1 MVRSSRWASA
11 ICDVDRWMVVDVIE
25 GRQGP
30 DLDAWLARRP
40 ERWREGVEVT
50 VTDLHE
56 PFRQALRGLL
66 AAGDPDGQVYE
77 AWAVTEGLRD
87 LYTLWAAAPDLA
99 RRWLDGLIDE
109 CRAGRSHEVRAMART
124 LVQWRHPI
132 LARHTTGHT
141 NGPVEGLNSLIKKL
155 TRAAAGI
162 RSFTATDPSRLRRLQ
177 LDLPRHY
184 EEFSPPSFVVGQIR
198 GSPML
203 TIGSDNDMRGAGRLV
218 VVGLA
223 SIGAG
228 AIHATAAG
236 NHSEHRQA
244 VIAFVAVAV
253 VQLSWG
259 VLALVRAIPV
269 LPWFGV
275 VAQVAAIGGWA
286 LAKTSGIAFIDGLD
300 EPEGPQFADT
310 LAAGLALVAMVAIV
324 ASLSGWGAGLGSPLR
339 RAVPQAGLTTAVAP
353 VGVALV
359 IPGMVAAGSHGHTG
373 GAGGADDGHGDHAAP
388 ADDSDHAASE
398 GRPFDPTMPIDLGGM
413 PGVTPQQQAE
423 AENLLAVTLLRLPQL
438 ADPALAE
445 ARGYH
450 SIGDGVTGLEHFVN
464 RDLERVAAM
473 YMLERGSTIDDVPD
487 FGGDLIQ
494 WHVHDNLCFTPD
506 PAAPRVSSVTPAGQ
520 PCPGDTVRGSQVPML
535 HVWIS
540 PHRCGPFAALE
551 GVAGGQVVGAGARL
565 CDHAHG
571 SGV

>member
-1 MVRSSRWASA
+1 
-11 ICDVDRWMVVDVIE
+11 
-25 GRQGP
+25 
-30 DLDAWLARRP
+30 
-40 ERWREGVEVT
+40 
-50 VTDLHE
+50 
-56 PFRQALRGLL
+56 
-66 AAGDPDGQVYE
+66 
-77 AWAVTEGLRD
+77 
-87 LYTLWAAAPDLA
+87 
-99 RRWLDGLIDE
+99 
-109 CRAGRSHEVRAMART
+109 
-124 LVQWRHPI
+124 
-132 LARHTTGHT
+132 
-141 NGPVEGLNSLIKKL
+141 
-155 TRAAAGI
+155 
-162 RSFTATDPSRLRRLQ
+162 
-177 LDLPRHY
+177 
-184 EEFSPPSFVVGQIR
+184 
-198 GSPML
+198 ML
-203 TIGSDNDMRGAGRLV
+203 TIGSDNDMRGTGRLV
-218 VVGLA
+218 VAGLA

-300 EPEGPQFADT
+300 EPEGPQFADA
-310 LAAGLALVAMVAIV
+310 LAAGLALAAMVAIV
-324 ASLSGWGAGLGSPLR
+324 ASLTGRGAGLGSPRR
-339 RAVPQAGLTTAVAP
+339 RAVPQAGFTTAVAL

-359 IPGMVAAGSHGHTG
+359 IPGMVAAGSQGHTG

-423 AENLLAVTLLRLPQL
+423 AENLLAVTLLRLPQF
-438 ADPALAE
+438 ADPAVAE

-450 SIGDGVTGLEHFVN
+450 SIGDGVTGFEHFVN
-464 RDLERVAAM
+464 RDLIDDGRILDPDYPESLVYQRVYRRETGAGLELVAAM

-551 GVAGGQVVGAGARL
+551 GVAGGQVVGGGARL